1 MKDGSC
7 FMSVAQTSVA
17 LASGRLSADEIMEQ
31 LLTRVAARDEQVQA
45 WSWLDPAQAQAR
57 ARQAAEEIRQG
68 VRHSPLQGIPVAVKD
83 LIDTE
88 GMLTTYGSPIYK
100 DHHPTSDAAIVT
112 ALKKAGAYV
121 MGKTVSTEFACFTA
135 GPTMNPHN
143 PEYSPGGSSSGSA
156 AAVADGQ
163 VPFAIGTQT
172 AGSVI
177 RPAAFNGVVG
187 LKPSYG
193 VLPTAGT
200 FPLCPT
206 LDTLGT
212 FSRTV
217 GDQRLILTALAPH
230 LPIANAVKNPKILVC
245 KTPFWSQGDDEMHT
259 AFDQFVADCQ
269 QAGADL
275 EHYEMGPD
283 FAALLTAQQQ
293 IMGVEASRALST
305 HYDQQRDQLS
315 APLVALIEQGMQV
328 NNADEAAA
336 HNLKARCAHKLQ
348 QLFRDADFIITPATA
363 GTAPKRVD
371 GTGDPLFNRIWTL
384 LGLPA
389 ITFPIAQ
396 GGNGLP
402 LGIQLVAPL
411 GEDHALIDFA
421 DKLQTLT
428 RA

>member
-1 MKDGSC
+1 
-7 FMSVAQTSVA
+7 
-17 LASGRLSADEIMEQ
+17 MEQ
-31 LLTRVAARDEQVQA
+31 LLNRIDARDKQVQA
-45 WSWLDPAQAQAR
+45 WSWLDPAQARQR
-57 ARQAAEEIRQG
+57 AQQAAAEIQQG

-83 LIDTE
+83 LIDTA

-100 DHHPTSDAAIVT
+100 DHYPTADAAIVT
-112 ALKKAGAYV
+112 ALKKAGAFV

-193 VLPTAGT
+193 VLPAAGT

-206 LDTLGT
+206 LDTLGS
-212 FSRTV
+212 FSRTI

-245 KTPFWSQGDDEMHT
+245 KTPFWAQADAEMQ
-259 AFDQFVADCQ
+259 AVFEQFVANCQ

-283 FAALLTAQQQ
+283 FAALLEAQQQ
-293 IMGVEASRALST
+293 IMGAEASRALQT
-305 HYDQQRDQLS
+305 HYEQQRDQLS
-315 APLVALIEQGMQV
+315 APLIALIEQGMSIT
-328 NNADEAAA
+328 NADESAA
-336 HNLKARCAHKLQ
+336 HNLKARCGYKLQ
-348 QLFRDADFIITPATA
+348 QLFSRADFIITPATV

-396 GGNGLP
+396 ADNGLP
-402 LGIQLVAPL
+402 LGIQLIAPL

-421 DKLQTLT
+421 DKLQILT
-428 RA
+428 RT